1 MFLKSKIGLT
11 VLSLYEI
18 IAILLLHCPNTCNAM
33 FGLSFCTDHIF
44 KYFIWCVAV
53 PLLVFLIVMWIM
65 DIIHRV
71 RRRRSLFYK
80 AKHAV
85 KHMASNIRDRVSESV
100 SSGDIEKMIS
110 AALVLGLKKYSDRN
124 PRARR
129 MLNDI
134 MDGEYGDVDVEYD
147 EYEMDDDDTDYE
159 YTENNQR
166 GNKSNKSQQKN
177 NRKKK

>member
-65 DIIHRV
+65 DIVHRI
-71 RRRRSLFYK
+71 RRHRSLLYK
-80 AKHAV
+80 TRHAV
-85 KHMASNIRDRVSESV
+85 QNMAMNIRDRISEKV
-100 SSGDIEKMIS
+100 SSGDIEKMIT
-110 AALVLGLKKYSDRN
+110 AALVIGLKKYSDRN
-124 PRARR
+124 PRARQI
-129 MLNDI
+129 LGQI
-134 MDGEYGDVDVEYD
+134 MDGQIDDIDVEYT
-147 EYEMDDDDTDYE
+147 EYDDTPA
-159 YTENNQR
+159 R
-166 GNKSNKSQQKN
+166 GTKQTKSDR
-177 NRKKK
+177 RKK

>member
-159 YTENNQR
+159 YTESNQR
-166 GNKSNKSQQKN
+166 GNKSNKSQQRN

>member
-18 IAILLLHCPNTCNAM
+18 AAVLLLHCPNTCNAM
-33 FGLSFCTDHIF
+33 FGLSFCADSVL
-44 KYFIWCVAV
+44 KYFVWCVAV

-65 DIIHRV
+65 DIILRV

-100 SSGDIEKMIS
+100 SSGDMEKMIT
-110 AALVLGLKKYSDRN
+110 AALIIGLKKYSNRN
-124 PRARR
+124 PRARQF
-129 MLNDI
+129 LEEI
-134 MDGEYGDVDVEYD
+134 TDGRYGDVDVEYD
-147 EYEMDDDDTDYE
+147 EYDEDMDDEYE
-159 YTENNQR
+159 YGADNHNTT
-166 GNKSNKSQQKN
+166 KSRQSQSKN
-177 NRKKK
+177 TKKKK